1 MKEQFK
7 IKLENNQ
14 IDLWNLYEYIGISKE
29 TANIDD
35 VKASAVIEYDVDIDM
50 VNYGIRDVSFNIRDV
65 VFTLDIVIDKH
76 SLTTEEI
83 ATLRV
88 AFEENESTFRIEFEI
103 GLDETW
109 GVDNELSIGKNNGV
123 PENLSIE
130 LTAKRMTVS

>member
-1 MKEQFK
+1 MREQFR

-35 VKASAVIEYDVDIDM
+35 VKATAIIEYDVDIDM
-50 VNYGIRDVSFNIRDV
+50 VNYGIRDVSFNIRDI

-76 SLTTEEI
+76 SLTTEEM
-83 ATLRV
+83 AFLRV
-88 AFEENESTFRIEFEI
+88 AFEEDSDTFRIEFEI

-109 GVDNELSIGKNNGV
+109 RVDNELKIEKNNGV
-123 PENLSIE
+123 PQDLDIE
-130 LTAKRMTVS
+130 LTRRKITVS